1 MLVWVSDWHNWSKGA
16 CSYSG
21 LVKHDDVHASLVV
34 MAGVDLTALH
44 GELYVLLAGQQLDGQ
59 RRGVGHRLLSLPLSP
74 NVKTK
79 VPVILGLCR
88 CVHVR
93 AMKILHIP
101 GLPCPKVQ
109 QHRIESECLCQ
120 HILVTLLVEGNT
132 GHVIH

>member
-1 MLVWVSDWHNWSKGA
+1 MVWVSDWHNWSQGA

-21 LVKHDDVHASLVV
+21 LVEHNDMHASLVV

-79 VPVILGLCR
+79 FPAILGLCR

-93 AMKILHIP
+93 
-101 GLPCPKVQ
+101 V
-109 QHRIESECLCQ
+109 
-120 HILVTLLVEGNT
+120 
-132 GHVIH
+132 